1 MTRCRR
7 CSRGV
12 LIYSERTSRRE
23 RRYQILMPVEFYAC
37 IECGWRVARITGDAA
52 REWIQRIGITL
63 LVVGVLYV
71 LVGLVVHTL
80 G

>member
-1 MTRCRR
+1 
-7 CSRGV
+7 
-12 LIYSERTSRRE
+12 
-23 RRYQILMPVEFYAC
+23 MPVEFYAC